1 MNVFNK
7 ALHLNS
13 IINKKLS
20 IGLVPTMGSLHKGH
34 LSLIKKAL
42 VENDQVIVTIFVNP
56 TQFDSS
62 EDIENYP
69 RNLHRDISM
78 INSMSSKILIYTPQ
92 SSEIFD
98 SLVKSSSYDFGKL
111 EKIMEGKHRPGHF
124 QGVATVVEKLLS
136 LFKPTKAY
144 FGEKDFQQLLIIKSL
159 VSQKKI
165 LTSIIGCSI
174 LRDTCGLALSS
185 RNQLLTNDEF
195 KNASFMFEQLTLAKS
210 LWNKNSISDIIKTIE
225 KSFIK
230 NKYFKLH
237 YFDIRFNNNL
247 QKVEYKSEK
256 KARAFIAAK
265 IGKVRLIDNLLLNEF

>member
-7 ALHLNS
+7 ALPLNS

-78 INSMSSKILIYTPQ
+78 INSISSKILIYTPQ
-92 SSEIFD
+92 SSDIFD

-195 KNASFMFEQLTLAKS
+195 KNASFIFEQLTLAKS

-247 QKVEYKSEK
+247 EKVEYKSEK

>member
-78 INSMSSKILIYTPQ
+78 INSISSKILIYTPQ
-92 SSEIFD
+92 SSDIFD

-195 KNASFMFEQLTLAKS
+195 KNASFIFEQLTLAKS

-247 QKVEYKSEK
+247 EKVEYKSEK

>member
-34 LSLIKKAL
+34 LSLITKAL

-78 INSMSSKILIYTPQ
+78 INSISSKILIYTPQ
-92 SSEIFD
+92 SSDIFD

>member
-78 INSMSSKILIYTPQ
+78 INSISSKILIYTPQ
-92 SSEIFD
+92 SSDIFD

>member
-98 SLVKSSSYDFGKL
+98 SLVKSSSYNFGKL

>member
-1 MNVFNK
+1 MNVFNE

-62 EDIENYP
+62 EDVENYP
-69 RNLHRDISM
+69 RNLHQDISM
-78 INSMSSKILIYTPQ
+78 INSISSKILIYTPQ
-92 SSEIFD
+92 SSDIFD
-98 SLVKSSSYDFGKL
+98 SLVKSSSYNFGKL

>member
-56 TQFDSS
+56 TQFDSC
-62 EDIENYP
+62 EDLENYP
-69 RNLHRDISM
+69 RNLRRDIRM
-78 INSMSSKILIYTPQ
+78 INSICSKILIYTPQ
-92 SSEIFD
+92 SSDIFD

-136 LFKPTKAY
+136 LFNPTKAY

>member
-78 INSMSSKILIYTPQ
+78 INSISSKILIYTPQ
-92 SSEIFD
+92 SSDIFD

-195 KNASFMFEQLTLAKS
+195 KNASFIFEQLTLAKS

>member
-69 RNLHRDISM
+69 RNLHRDIRM
-78 INSMSSKILIYTPQ
+78 INSISSKILIYTPQ

>member
-34 LSLIKKAL
+34 LSLITKAL

-78 INSMSSKILIYTPQ
+78 INSISSKILIYTPQ
-92 SSEIFD
+92 SSDIFD

-195 KNASFMFEQLTLAKS
+195 KNASFIFEQLTLAKS

>member
-1 MNVFNK
+1 MNVFNE

-62 EDIENYP
+62 EDVENYP
-69 RNLHRDISM
+69 RNLHQDISM
-78 INSMSSKILIYTPQ
+78 INSISSKILIYTPQ
-92 SSEIFD
+92 SSDIFD
-98 SLVKSSSYDFGKL
+98 SLVKSSSYNFGKL

-195 KNASFMFEQLTLAKS
+195 KNASFMFQQLTLAKS
-210 LWNKNSISDIIKTIE
+210 LWNENSISDIIKTIE

>member
-7 ALHLNS
+7 ALPLNS

-78 INSMSSKILIYTPQ
+78 INSISSKILIYTPQ

-195 KNASFMFEQLTLAKS
+195 KNASFIFEQLTLAKS

>member
-78 INSMSSKILIYTPQ
+78 INSISSKILIYTPQ

-195 KNASFMFEQLTLAKS
+195 KNASFIFEQLTLAKS

>member
-1 MNVFNK
+1 MNVFNE

-62 EDIENYP
+62 EDVENYP
-69 RNLHRDISM
+69 RNLHQDISM
-78 INSMSSKILIYTPQ
+78 INSISSKILIYTPQ

-195 KNASFMFEQLTLAKS
+195 KNASFMFQQLTLAKS
-210 LWNKNSISDIIKTIE
+210 LWNENSISDIIKTIE

>member
-1 MNVFNK
+1 MNVFNE

-62 EDIENYP
+62 EDVENYP
-69 RNLHRDISM
+69 RNLHQDISM
-78 INSMSSKILIYTPQ
+78 INSISSKILIYTPQ
-92 SSEIFD
+92 SSDIFD
-98 SLVKSSSYDFGKL
+98 SLVKSSSYNFGKL
-111 EKIMEGKHRPGHF
+111 EKIMEGKYRPGHF

-195 KNASFMFEQLTLAKS
+195 KNASFMFQQLTLAKS
-210 LWNKNSISDIIKTIE
+210 LWNENSISDIIKTIE
-225 KSFIK
+225 KSFFTFFGDIIQP
-230 NKYFKLH
+230 YFNEITDDVIVKSKDLPYSWAFLH
-237 YFDIRFNNNL
+237 YKL
-247 QKVEYKSEK
+247 YLS
-256 KARAFIAAK
+256 
-265 IGKVRLIDNLLLNEF
+265 LIHI